1 VRAQSFRTGKYDRTS
16 LVLVAVDTALFK
28 VAFLGAHTGPNFL
41 PLLEAFL
48 ELGFSDAVTS
58 VGVAV

>member
-1 VRAQSFRTGKYDRTS
+1 MS
-16 LVLVAVDTALFK
+16 LALVTVDTVLFK
-28 VAFLGAHTGPNFL
+28 VALLGAHTGPNFL